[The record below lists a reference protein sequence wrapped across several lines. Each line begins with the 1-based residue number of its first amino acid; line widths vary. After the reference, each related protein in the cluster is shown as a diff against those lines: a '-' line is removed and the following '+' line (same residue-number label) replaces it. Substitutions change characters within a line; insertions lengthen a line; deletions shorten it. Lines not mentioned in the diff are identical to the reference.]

1 MRGNDQPGAKARAVR
16 EMFGR
21 IAPRYDLLNHLL
33 SANIDHRWRRV
44 CAGEVRKKLAA
55 LPARILDVG
64 CGTGD
69 LAIEFSRFGR
79 VTGCDFSYPMLEIGR
94 RKTREAAFGNPIDLL
109 AGDGLKLP
117 FRDASFDAVVSAFVL
132 RNLSDLD
139 NGLREMRRV
148 LRPGGVLA
156 ALEFAMPRAP
166 VLGSLYRLYFGRI
179 LPLFGDAVSGVP
191 GAYRY
196 LPTSVEAFPSP
207 EEIMEIIAGTGFG
220 TVESRP
226 LSAGIV
232 FLYLAQ

>member
-33 SANIDHRWRRV
+33 SANIDRRWRRV

-55 LPARILDVG
+55 SPARILDVG

-69 LAIEFSRFGR
+69 LAIEFSRLGP
-79 VTGCDFSYPMLEIGR
+79 VTGCDFSCPMLEIGR
-94 RKTREAAFGNPIDLL
+94 RKARDAAPLNRVDLL
-109 AGDGLKLP
+109 AGDGLKIP
-117 FRDASFDAVVSAFVL
+117 FRDASFDVVVSAFVL

-156 ALEFAMPRAP
+156 ALEFAIPRVP
-166 VLGSLYRLYFGRI
+166 VLGALYRFYFVWI
-179 LPLFGDAVSGVP
+179 LPLLGDAVSGVP

-196 LPTSVEAFPSP
+196 LPQSVRAFPPP
-207 EEIMEIIAGTGFG
+207 EEIKKIIAATGFT
-220 TVESRP
+220 TVESKS
-226 LSAGIV
+226 LSAGIAV
-232 FLYLAQ
+232 LYLAR

>member
-1 MRGNDQPGAKARAVR
+1 MRRNDQPGARAQAVR

-33 SANIDHRWRRV
+33 SANIDRRWRRV
-44 CAGEVRKKLAA
+44 CAGEVRKRLSAP
-55 LPARILDVG
+55 PARTLDVG

-79 VTGCDFSYPMLEIGR
+79 VTGCDFAYPMLAIGR
-94 RKTREAAFGNPIDLL
+94 RKARESASGNPIDLL

-117 FRDASFDAVVSAFVL
+117 FRNASFDAVVSAFVL

-148 LRPGGVLA
+148 LRPGGVWA
-156 ALEFAMPRAP
+156 ALEFAMPHVP
-166 VLGSLYRLYFGRI
+166 VLGGLYRFYFARI
-179 LPLFGDAVSGVP
+179 LPLLGDSVSGVP

-196 LPTSVEAFPSP
+196 LPASVKAFPAP
-207 EEIMEIIAGTGFG
+207 EEIKKIIAGTGFT
-220 TVESRP
+220 TVESRR

-232 FLYLAQ
+232 FLYLAK